1 MIPGWTVRSAHGAAP
16 AWLEALEPLT
26 TGLLAQQGLKL
37 WTFGESAAIGIRA
50 GGVVYPVLPDPWDPA
65 AEPGAREA
73 LARVS
78 DAWCVMGPAAWVAR
92 AETLLAPFRLQQ
104 RVEYD
109 FLVRPAVVPDV
120 PEGPGEVRDARESDN
135 DALFPLQEAYEKEE
149 VLFDAAEFQPLAS
162 RLHFWKMMRHQ
173 EMVGLWENGTAVA
186 KAGTNALTARWA
198 QIGGVY
204 TRPERRGQ
212 GLQKRLMAFL
222 LARLASQGR
231 AACLFVKKKNASAIA
246 LYRALG
252 FEPGGDFTITYG
264 EKRGRAFL

>member
-1 MIPGWTVRSAHGAAP
+1 MIPGWVARPAHSAAP

-26 TGLLAQQGLKL
+26 TGLLAQTGLKL
-37 WTFGESAAIGIRA
+37 WTFEDKAAIGIRA
-50 GGVVYPVLPDPWDPA
+50 GGVVYPVFPEPWDTA
-65 AEPGAREA
+65 VESGARA
-73 LARVS
+73 VLGRLS
-78 DAWCVMGPAAWVAR
+78 DAWCVMGPSAWVAR
-92 AETLLAPFRLQQ
+92 AETLLSPFRLQQ

-109 FLVRPAVVPDV
+109 FLTRPMRPLTVPD
-120 PEGPGEVRDARESDN
+120 GAGEVRLARESDN

-149 VLFDAAEFQPLAS
+149 VLFDPAEFQALAS
-162 RLHFWKMMRHQ
+162 RLHFWKMMRQQ
-173 EMVGLWENGTAVA
+173 EMAALWENGIPVA

-204 TRPERRGQ
+204 TRPERRGY

-222 LARLASQGR
+222 LERLAGEGR
-231 AACLFVKKKNASAIA
+231 GACLFVKKKNAPALA

-252 FEPGGDFTITYG
+252 FQPGGDFTITYG